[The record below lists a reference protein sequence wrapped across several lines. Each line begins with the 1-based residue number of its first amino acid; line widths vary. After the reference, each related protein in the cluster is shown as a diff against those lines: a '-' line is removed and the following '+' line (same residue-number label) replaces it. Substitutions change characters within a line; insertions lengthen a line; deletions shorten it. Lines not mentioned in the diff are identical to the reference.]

1 MKRKLYNWFGLFKR
15 ATTIEL
21 FEVLLENKQLFKNGL
36 CIWCTEMRKKD
47 LITHKEYWLLRNY
60 LKENL
65 PKRIYTFSWE
75 AGLIS
80 PRIEWINKQIWINKL
95 FFNTKK

>member
-21 FEVLLENKQLFKNGL
+21 FEVLLENKQLFNNGL
-36 CIWCTEMRKKD
+36 CVWCMEVRGKD
-47 LITHKEYWLLRNY
+47 LITDKEYNLLKEY

-65 PKRIYTFSWE
+65 PRTIYLFSWE
-75 AGLIS
+75 ARLIS
-80 PRIEWINKQIWINKL
+80 PRVEWINKHIETLKNK
-95 FFNTKK
+95 

>member
-36 CIWCTEMRKKD
+36 CVWIMEVMNKD
-47 LITHKEYWLLRNY
+47 LITYKEYKLLRSY

-65 PKRIYTFSWE
+65 PRTINLFSWE
-75 AGLIS
+75 PGLIS
-80 PRIEWINKQIWINKL
+80 PRVQWINKQIWINKL

>member
-36 CIWCTEMRKKD
+36 CAWIMEVMNKD
-47 LITHKEYWLLRNY
+47 LITNKECKLLRSY
-60 LKENL
+60 LRENI
-65 PKRIYTFSWE
+65 PKRTYTFSWE
-75 AGLIS
+75 VGLIS
-80 PRIEWINKQIWINKL
+80 PRVEWINMQIETLKNK
-95 FFNTKK
+95 